1 MIITKTP
8 YRISLF
14 GGGTDYP
21 AWYKK
26 HGGEVISFTINKY
39 CYISTRILPPFF
51 EYNYRVVYSKV
62 ETVNEFK
69 AILHPAVRE
78 GIRKFCPELSLE
90 IHHDGDLPSRTG
102 IGSSSAFAV
111 GFIHT
116 LLLLK
121 NYQINK
127 FELANEAIELEQV
140 DLEENVGSQ
149 DQIACALG
157 GMNYIKFGNSVN
169 WEAKSI
175 FLNSD
180 IRASLMNRMVL
191 IHTGITRNSSEIQ
204 ANLMVDLDKKID
216 VMYRSIQLARDC
228 KVILEQNGDL
238 DLIGEMLAES
248 WMLKRKMNSNSITH
262 DLDLVWE
269 KAKVAGALGG
279 KVLGAGGGGFCLFWV
294 KEGRREEF
302 LKRFNYGIHVPIE
315 IEDEG
320 SKCIL
325 NQ

>member
-1 MIITKTP
+1 
-8 YRISLF
+8 
-14 GGGTDYP
+14 
-21 AWYKK
+21 
-26 HGGEVISFTINKY
+26 
-39 CYISTRILPPFF
+39 
-51 EYNYRVVYSKV
+51 
-62 ETVNEFK
+62 
-69 AILHPAVRE
+69 
-78 GIRKFCPELSLE
+78 
-90 IHHDGDLPSRTG
+90 
-102 IGSSSAFAV
+102 
-111 GFIHT
+111 
-116 LLLLK
+116 
-121 NYQINK
+121 
-127 FELANEAIELEQV
+127 
-140 DLEENVGSQ
+140 
-149 DQIACALG
+149 
-157 GMNYIKFGNSVN
+157 
-169 WEAKSI
+169 
-175 FLNSD
+175 
-180 IRASLMNRMVL
+180 MVL
-191 IHTGITRNSSEIQ
+191 IHTGIKRNSSEIQ